1 MKNTFY
7 VKKITLSAMFL
18 ALGLVLPF
26 FTGQVPQIGSMLCPM
41 HIPVLLCGFICG
53 SNWGLCIG
61 IILPL
66 FRSLLFSM
74 PPMFPTAVCMAAELA
89 VYGFVSG
96 WLHNRLPA
104 KPWGVYVSLFG
115 AMIAGRLVW
124 GAVMFACLGLTGG
137 EFGLL
142 AFWTAAVV
150 NAIPGIILQIILVP
164 AVVLAVKKIK
174 TQE

>member
-1 MKNTFY
+1 MAMKNTSY

-53 SNWGLCIG
+53 GNWGLCIG

-74 PPMFPTAVCMAAELA
+74 PPMFPTAVCMAVELA
-89 VYGFVSG
+89 VYGFASG
-96 WLHNRLPA
+96 WLHNRLPH
-104 KPWGVYVSLFG
+104 KMWSIYVALFG
-115 AMIAGRLVW
+115 AMLAGRIVW
-124 GAVMFACLGLTGG
+124 GAAMFLCLGLTGG
-137 EFGLL
+137 EFGLA

-150 NAIPGIILQIILVP
+150 NAVPGIVLQVLLVP
-164 AVVLAVKKIK
+164 VIVMAVNKAGK
-174 TQE
+174 